1 MGMEGLFPLTRDVQK
16 NLGFT
21 VVGLTCAC
29 PNVPILSL
37 GVPINHTVHWQLSSA
52 PRAWMRP

>member
-1 MGMEGLFPLTRDVQK
+1 MSLTRDVQK
-16 NLGFT
+16 NVRFA

-37 GVPINHTVHWQLSSA
+37 GVPVNHTVHRRLSLA
-52 PRAWMRP
+52 PRAWTSP